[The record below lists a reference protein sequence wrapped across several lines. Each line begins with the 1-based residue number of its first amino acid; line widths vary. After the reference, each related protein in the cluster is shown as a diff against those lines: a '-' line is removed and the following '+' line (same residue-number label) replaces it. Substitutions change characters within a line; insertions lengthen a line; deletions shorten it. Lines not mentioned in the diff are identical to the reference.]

1 MKTQL
6 RTGMVDVPLG
16 YEFATHI
23 PFCYIYIH
31 MKLLDLLTENT
42 NEPRVKY
49 FGVPYG
55 YNGSPEDHKM
65 IKKMVNVYRAFSKGR
80 GLVQI
85 YHGDNHP
92 PLDVSYEL
100 PPLNT
105 VAILID
111 YPSNRA
117 LKNGGEI
124 DYAFDV
130 VGKVKY
136 TLHNFET
143 QYDTDIDR
151 FMMHR
156 GHDMSFV
163 YKRKFDNFGVDI
175 SSS

>member
-1 MKTQL
+1 
-6 RTGMVDVPLG
+6 
-16 YEFATHI
+16 
-23 PFCYIYIH
+23 
-31 MKLLDLLTENT
+31 MKLMDLLTENT

-65 IKKMVNVYRAFSKGR
+65 IKKMVNVYRALSKGR
-80 GLVQI
+80 GEVQV
-85 YHGDNHP
+85 YQGNNYP
-92 PLDVSYEL
+92 PLDLSYEL

-111 YPSNRA
+111 YPTKKA

-124 DYAFDV
+124 SYIFDI

-151 FMMHR
+151 FMMHK
-156 GHDMSFV
+156 GHEISFV

-175 SSS
+175 TSS

>member
-1 MKTQL
+1 
-6 RTGMVDVPLG
+6 
-16 YEFATHI
+16 
-23 PFCYIYIH
+23 

-42 NEPRVKY
+42 NEPRVVY
-49 FGVPYG
+49 YNTPDG
-55 YNGSPEDHKM
+55 YNGSTEDHKM
-65 IKKMVNVYRAFSKGR
+65 IKKMKNVYKALSKGR
-80 GLVQI
+80 GEVQVH
-85 YHGDNHP
+85 HGGNYP

-111 YPSNRA
+111 YPTKKA

-151 FMMHR
+151 FMIHK
-156 GHDMSFV
+156 GHEISFV
-163 YKRKFDNFGVDI
+163 YKRKFDNFDVDI
-175 SSS
+175 GSS